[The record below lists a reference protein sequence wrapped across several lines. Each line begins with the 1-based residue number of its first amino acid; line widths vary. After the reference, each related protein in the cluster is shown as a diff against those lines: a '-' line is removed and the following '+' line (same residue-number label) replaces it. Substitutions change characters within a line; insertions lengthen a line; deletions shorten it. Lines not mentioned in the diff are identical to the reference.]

1 MTAGESKVGEH
12 AMPAAE
18 VPESEATKATAS
30 GVERTRSPLLLEGI
44 GQRFGLLIAWGII
57 VLIFSILRP
66 DEFATSANFQT
77 IFSSQAVL
85 VILAIASIAPLI
97 AGELDLSFAG
107 VFGLSI
113 VIVGTLNVDE
123 GWPIGIAIL
132 VALLVGV
139 AVGVVNAVVVVVVG
153 VDSIV
158 GTLGMG
164 TLLGGIALGLNPI
177 PIAGVSADLV
187 DVVRHRFLGLQ
198 VSFYIALAL
207 CVLVW
212 FIFEHTPTG
221 RRLYFVGA
229 GRSVAR
235 LSGIRVDR
243 MRAGAFVTTA
253 FLSAFAG
260 IMFSGLVGASDS
272 TIGPTFLL
280 PALAAVFLG
289 ATAITP
295 GRFNVWGTFIAVY
308 FLVCG
313 ITGLELVGL
322 SGWIVQVF
330 YGGSL
335 VVAVVM
341 SRLLGMRLSGLREQ
355 R

>member
-1 MTAGESKVGEH
+1 
-12 AMPAAE
+12 
-18 VPESEATKATAS
+18 
-30 GVERTRSPLLLEGI
+30 
-44 GQRFGLLIAWGII
+44 
-57 VLIFSILRP
+57 
-66 DEFATSANFQT
+66 
-77 IFSSQAVL
+77 
-85 VILAIASIAPLI
+85 
-97 AGELDLSFAG
+97 
-107 VFGLSI
+107 
-113 VIVGTLNVDE
+113 
-123 GWPIGIAIL
+123 
-132 VALLVGV
+132 
-139 AVGVVNAVVVVVVG
+139 
-153 VDSIV
+153 
-158 GTLGMG
+158 MG

>member
-1 MTAGESKVGEH
+1 MTAGESNLSEPAITGAH
-12 AMPAAE
+12 A
-18 VPESEATKATAS
+18 PESATVAGIPRVRSAS
-30 GVERTRSPLLLEGI
+30 LIERI
-44 GQRFGLLIAWGII
+44 GQRFGLLIAWGITI
-57 VLIFSILRP
+57 LVFSILRP
-66 DEFATSANFQT
+66 DEFATTENFQT

-85 VILAIASIAPLI
+85 VVLAIASIAPLI

-107 VFGLSI
+107 VFGLAI

-123 GWPIGIAIL
+123 GWPIGTAIL

-139 AVGVVNAVVVVVVG
+139 TVGLVNALVVVVVG

-198 VSFYIALAL
+198 ISFYIALAL
-207 CVLVW
+207 CVLLW
-212 FIFEHTPTG
+212 FVFEHTPAG

-235 LSGIRVDR
+235 LSGIRVER

-260 IMFSGLVGASDS
+260 VMFTGLIGASDS

-280 PALAAVFLG
+280 PAL
-289 ATAITP
+289 
-295 GRFNVWGTFIAVY
+295 
-308 FLVCG
+308 
-313 ITGLELVGL
+313 
-322 SGWIVQVF
+322 
-330 YGGSL
+330 
-335 VVAVVM
+335 
-341 SRLLGMRLSGLREQ
+341 
-355 R
+355 